1 MVGEDASEEES
12 LWCVKMSQGTVS
24 IYSHEVTKLSFFHD
38 NLILPLA
45 LQESLSV
52 VLFYPCEIKSQ
63 TESKNLLH
71 QRLHQNDIKRNTD

>member
-1 MVGEDASEEES
+1 MQVRKRVYDALKWAKEQYPFI
-12 LWCVKMSQGTVS
+12 LMKWQN
-24 IYSHEVTKLSFFHD
+24 SFFRD